1 MNKILYRPII
11 VISTALGLFILIEL
25 VALGSITWRN
35 LQRID
40 TIKQDIAYGHQ
51 LQQLILKLY
60 QRHLT
65 GPATRHDPVQ
75 LNQFIQILQE
85 HYSTVPETQK
95 LIQKS
100 RQLLATEEDAQH
112 YRQELMETLLLAGS
126 FFSQQINSENQ
137 LLNNL
142 YTDSALELNFAIII
156 PVLVFLLLFLLNL
169 RFLRGK
175 ILAPLNDLKK
185 LLSRLVDGEMLPI
198 EDNNIEPLLQPLFNN
213 YNRLI
218 IRLSELEQEH
228 ANRKEL
234 LEREV
239 RNATHTLLEQ
249 SHSLA
254 RAERLAAIGEL
265 AASAAHELRNPLA
278 GIQAALSNLRNE
290 CSDPDLSKRL
300 EMVGNETQRLTMR
313 LNKLLAFSKHTPE
326 KAEPVDL
333 ATMLN
338 ELTTLLKYQAD
349 ANVALDFEIK
359 TDIKPVLPENELRHA
374 LLNLLLNAI
383 QELADQGGA
392 ITVAVYNHG
401 HDLCIA
407 VRDTG
412 PGFSQSLLN
421 QGIQPFV
428 TTHEHGT
435 GLGLSMVQRFTR
447 AYNGQLILSNDEHGH
462 ACATLTFPIP
472 L

>member
-51 LQQLILKLY
+51 LQQLILELY

-65 GPATRHDPVQ
+65 GPETRHDPAQ
-75 LNQFIQILQE
+75 LNQFIRILQE
-85 HYSTVPETQK
+85 HYSTAPETRE

-100 RQLLATEEDAQH
+100 RQLLTIEDADH
-112 YRQELMETLLLAGS
+112 YRQELMDTLLLAGG
-126 FFSQQINSENQ
+126 FFSQQINAERQ
-137 LLNNL
+137 LLNHL

-156 PVLVFLLLFLLNL
+156 PVLVLLLLFLLNL
-169 RFLRGK
+169 RFLRRK
-175 ILAPLNDLKK
+175 IMAPLNDLKK
-185 LLSRLVDGEMLPI
+185 LLSRLVEGEMLPI
-198 EDNNIEPLLQPLFNN
+198 EDNNVEPLLQPLFNN

-218 IRLSELEQEH
+218 IRLSELEEEH
-228 ANRKEL
+228 ANHREL
-234 LEREV
+234 LEQEV
-239 RNATHTLLEQ
+239 RSATHTLLEQ

-254 RAERLAAIGEL
+254 RAERLAAVGEL

-278 GIQAALSNLRNE
+278 GIQAALRNLQSE

-300 EMVGNETQRLTMR
+300 EMVGNETQRLTLR
-313 LNKLLAFSKHTPE
+313 LNKLLAFSKHAPE

-338 ELTTLLKYQAD
+338 ELTTLLKYQVD
-349 ANVALDFEIK
+349 TNVALDFEIK
-359 TDIKPVLPENELRHA
+359 TDLKPVLPENELRHA

-383 QELADQGGA
+383 QELAGQGGA
-392 ITVAVYNHG
+392 ITVKVCNRDHN
-401 HDLCIA
+401 LCIE

-412 PGFSQSLLN
+412 PGFPESLLN
-421 QGIQPFV
+421 QGIKPFV
-428 TTHEHGT
+428 TTHEQGT

-447 AYNGQLILSNDEHGH
+447 THNGQLTLSNDEHGH
-462 ACATLTFPIP
+462 ACATLIFPIP